1 MTRTMIISIISKGPF
16 AHDASYAHPSLIRL
30 LAQRSH
36 RTIIRYFSVRYKI
49 NPFYVRKYSTSIISI
64 RSDHTSKFITSLL
77 NAFNIN
83 TNNIINNKESQ
94 ERIESIILDEFE
106 TVFIP
111 KY

>member
-1 MTRTMIISIISKGPF
+1 MIISITYQATF
-16 AHDASYAHPSLIRL
+16 VHDASFAHPSLIRL

-36 RTIIRYFSVRYKI
+36 RTSIRNFSVRMRCKKI
-49 NPFYVRKYSTSIISI
+49 NPFYVRDYFTSNTNIHT
-64 RSDHTSKFITSLL
+64 DHTSKFIASLL